1 MDPRKHKFESAR
13 INGFLSFLPSI
24 ICLHELM
31 IAFQPFDVFLMLWYL
46 IANYEVY
53 AIWRYSMGP
62 SFIIHFVILL
72 EECKK
77 WDIYDGASTLLS
89 DTLYWATCLGLFMSF
104 THHQH
109 WVSLL
114 STFFFFFL
122 WIHASVKV
130 RFSKYLVIKY
140 SFSSMLIVSIFN
152 NKRNGKRKSLFAT
165 TAQNIILTH
174 ST

>member
-1 MDPRKHKFESAR
+1 MPTWVDDCISTIRC
-13 INGFLSFLPSI
+13 I
-24 ICLHELM
+24 
-31 IAFQPFDVFLMLWYL
+31 FDVVIFDCKLRSLCNLNW
-46 IANYEVY
+46 
-53 AIWRYSMGP
+53 YSMGP